1 MTDELQRTVTIGE
14 AAKLLNVHRNT
25 VRNRIKAGR
34 YNAHKVVTPQGE
46 TYSVTLESLS
56 QDLPG
61 SYHNPSQPP
70 VHNNSIQDAQLQS
83 VTTVDQQDAV
93 VRLVQHMLVPFVQ
106 ELGETKEELGRVR
119 AERDALQSRLSVL
132 EAHQAE
138 SPAEPENAAPEA
150 VHAPWWRR
158 WFGR

>member
-93 VRLVQHMLVPFVQ
+93 VHLVQQMLIPFVQ
-106 ELGETKEELGRVR
+106 ELGETREELGRVR
-119 AERDALQSRLSVL
+119 AERDALQSRLTVL
-132 EAHQAE
+132 QAQHAA
-138 SPAEPENAAPEA
+138 SPAEPENASETRPQR
-150 VHAPWWRR
+150 VWWQFWRD
-158 WFGR
+158 

>member
-56 QDLPG
+56 QDVPG

-93 VRLVQHMLVPFVQ
+93 VHLVQQMLIPFVQ
-106 ELGETKEELGRVR
+106 ELGETREELGRVR
-119 AERDALQSRLSVL
+119 AERDALQSRLTVL
-132 EAHQAE
+132 QAQHAE
-138 SPAEPENAAPEA
+138 SLDEPTNAPETRTQR
-150 VHAPWWRR
+150 VWWQFWRD
-158 WFGR
+158 